1 MEVIVHGTIGG
12 YKSPLNKT
20 QDTLKVSFDIRNNSE
35 SEVILGKSFYALGF
49 TTNGFVFTKYKIIT
63 DTPRKSSMGFI
74 AFTIFSPIDKK
85 IHGEDIKAILDEMLS
100 YYENN
105 YIVNNKINRGE
116 ITPLIHVDW
125 SFINEVTNKYKE
137 HPQLLDFELK
147 PGEKEAAYI
156 LYKDEDDLIKYF
168 SRPYQ
173 EEYINFK
180 QVFLLNK
187 DDNYISDLL
196 EFIKNS
202 GIELKGIDLNN
213 DYFILANYE
222 PHRNVI
228 IKANGKKLSNQKN
241 SNIIRANDLLEI
253 DFKINNFFKEI
264 HSEGKLSDAGNEIRK
279 YLDISDKQIK
289 IKYYAFIP
297 DPITKTIKIQITDP
311 NGYIIE
317 NAEIFYKSNYG
328 REEKA
333 TKNQITFKGE
343 DLGKNWTVVAKMGNY
358 KGTASLAPNNYN
370 DGQTLQINLKE
381 EIKNVE
387 LKNDKKPRYK
397 IEPGTKG
404 TLLKENCF
412 SAKGDGSDINVK
424 ELIKFKIGWKFNGFK
439 KEEHEDKSF
448 DGALIA
454 QYKRDYKP
462 LIYTASIIL
471 PLVIVA
477 SLFLFGGPSSDD
489 INQAQSLQKN
499 IEVYVNSNELFISR
513 LNDFDAKWKSEK
525 PNESKAFFDFFK
537 RQTNPITDDTWN
549 KVNEKIKCAIE
560 KRNLINSLS
569 IDELKNREYSLEQKE
584 FEETIKQVDSAGQV
598 LLLDSLDNNSIA
610 KMNLD
615 QIAKSIQNTLG
626 LQTKIIEDI
635 TGSDRED
642 TVEITT
648 TKNESNVP
656 TQTETPGAERQP
668 AADKNISPNKEI
680 IEKLK
685 GGDISKLGLDD
696 LKIGVTDS
704 RLKNSIELYIKFW
717 GIVESTNQDDYNKL
731 FNEIK
736 GDFYLKDSE
745 LKIFLA
751 HLENQFEEYK
761 NIRGR
766 SSPRTT
772 INEIKKKMK

>member
-63 DTPRKSSMGFI
+63 DTPRKSSTGFI

-137 HPQLLDFELK
+137 HPQFLDFELK

-213 DYFILANYE
+213 DYFILTNYE
-222 PHRNVI
+222 PQKNVI
-228 IKANGKKLSNQKN
+228 IKANGKQLTNQN
-241 SNIIRANDLLEI
+241 NIIRANDLLEI
-253 DFKINNFFKEI
+253 DFKVNNFYKEI
-264 HSEGKLSDAGNEIRK
+264 HLEGKLSDNSSDIYK
-279 YLDISDKQIK
+279 YLEITANQIK

-297 DPITKTIKIQITDP
+297 DPVTKTLTIITKDSFGNKISDAVITCKNNFEPKKVD
-311 NGYIIE
+311 I
-317 NAEIFYKSNYG
+317 
-328 REEKA
+328 
-333 TKNQITFKGE
+333 NQITFKGE
-343 DLGKNWTVVAKMGNY
+343 DLGKNWTITAQKGY
-358 KGTASLAPNNYN
+358 KKASKNLVPFERMN
-370 DGQTLQINLKE
+370 DELLLILIE
-381 EIKNVE
+381 EPKKVE
-387 LKNDKKPRYK
+387 TPRFIVQAGEHGVILKNCYSEK
-397 IEPGTKG
+397 I
-404 TLLKENCF
+404 
-412 SAKGDGSDINVK
+412 DGNDINI
-424 ELIKFKIGWKFNGFK
+424 EDTIKPHKGWKFNGFILVRK
-439 KEEHEDKSF
+439 KINDY
-448 DGALIA
+448 DGTLIA
-454 QYKRDYKP
+454 QYEKKKTKP
-462 LIYTASIIL
+462 WVYAVSISL
-471 PLVIVA
+471 PLVIISSV
-477 SLFLFGGPSSDD
+477 FLFWP
-489 INQAQSLQKN
+489 A
-499 IEVYVNSNELFISR
+499 
-513 LNDFDAKWKSEK
+513 
-525 PNESKAFFDFFK
+525 
-537 RQTNPITDDTWN
+537 TDDTKKANTLKRDIQEHVNSIELNLEKLKDYESKWSNHRPQESKGALDIFRSQSNKISDSAWN
-549 KVNEKIKCAIE
+549 NVAVKIKNAIE
-560 KRNLINSLS
+560 KRNLINNLS
-569 IDELKNREYSLEQKE
+569 IDELKKREYSLEQKE

-598 LLLDSLDNNSIA
+598 LLLDSLDKNSIA

-615 QIAKSIQNTLG
+615 QIAKSIQNTMG

-642 TVEITT
+642 TVETTT

-656 TQTETPGAERQP
+656 TQTETPVAERQP
-668 AADKNISPNKEI
+668 AANKNKSPNKEI

-731 FNEIK
+731 LNEIK